1 MFWCVFGGVFWCV
14 VVFVVF
20 LFGVVCC
27 LGVLVLVS
35 CGWFCVCVLFAC
47 FVCTSTTVVGI
58 GVCLC
63 LCWVVRACRQ
73 GRGRRRHR
81 RVCACVLAGA
91 RVGDA
96 VRAGVMCV
104 CVCVRRARFT
114 KPNHPIACHAAQTAV
129 WHAMAVGFRPSL
141 VCWRPIPWETP
152 SASPAVAP
160 VTLQSKG
167 CWVTGAAAGAAECVV
182 PRGLA

>member
-1 MFWCVFGGVFWCV
+1 MC
-14 VVFVVF
+14 
-20 LFGVVCC
+20 
-27 LGVLVLVS
+27 
-35 CGWFCVCVLFAC
+35 
-47 FVCTSTTVVGI
+47 
-58 GVCLC
+58 
-63 LCWVVRACRQ
+63 
-73 GRGRRRHR
+73 
-81 RVCACVLAGA
+81 VCACVGWC
-91 RVGDA
+91 
-96 VRAGVMCV
+96 VRADRGGDGDDIGVCVRVCWLGRELGTRCVLGLCV
-104 CVCVRRARFT
+104 CVCVWVCVRRARIT

-182 PRGLA
+182 PRGLV